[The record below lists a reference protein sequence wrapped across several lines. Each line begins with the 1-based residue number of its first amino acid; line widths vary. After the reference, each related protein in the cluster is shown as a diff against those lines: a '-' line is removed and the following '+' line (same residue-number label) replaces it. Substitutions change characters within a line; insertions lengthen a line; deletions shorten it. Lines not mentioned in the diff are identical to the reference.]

1 MDSMNPEMTI
11 AEGPEGLMNVLDGF
25 RRQAQQDESFRSE
38 AHYILYRLN
47 AQQSLIKID
56 FSEEPYQFWYYDLLG
71 RPATNTVKN
80 TIAEFLWEKCGIK
93 QRHGQAA
100 GRESS

>member
-1 MDSMNPEMTI
+1 MDSITPDMTV
-11 AEGPEGLMNVLDGF
+11 AEGPHGLMDVLVNF
-25 RRQAQQDESFRSE
+25 RGQAQQDELFRSE
-38 AHYILYRLN
+38 PHYILYRLN

-80 TIAEFLWEKCGIK
+80 TIADFLWEKCGIK
-93 QRHGQAA
+93 QHYGQAA
-100 GRESS
+100 GRE

>member
-1 MDSMNPEMTI
+1 MDGMTPDMMT
-11 AEGPEGLMNVLDGF
+11 AEGPQGLMEVLDHC
-25 RRQAQQDESFRSE
+25 RRQAQQDESFRLE
-38 AHYILYRLN
+38 PHYILYRLN

-80 TIAEFLWEKCGIK
+80 TIADFLWEKCGVK
-93 QRHGQAA
+93 QHYGQAA
-100 GRESS
+100 GRK